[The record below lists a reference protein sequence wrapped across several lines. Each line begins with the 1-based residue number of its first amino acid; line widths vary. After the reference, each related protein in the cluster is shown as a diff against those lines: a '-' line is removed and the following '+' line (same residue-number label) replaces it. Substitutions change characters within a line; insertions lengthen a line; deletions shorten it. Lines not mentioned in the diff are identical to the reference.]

1 MLRDIL
7 AIAAGFGLWSVLWL
21 GGNQLVTRLF
31 PGALGSDGSTSH
43 TGLLVTLIGLSLVA
57 SAAAGYVTNAISL
70 NPGNL
75 PQIILGVV
83 LLLVGIMVQ
92 RQSWALLPL
101 WYHLVFLVML
111 IPAVLFGATLRK

>member
-7 AIAAGFGLWSVLWL
+7 AVAAGFGLWSVLWL

-31 PGALGSDGSTSH
+31 PGATGSDGSTSH

-70 NPGNL
+70 NPDNL
-75 PQIILGVV
+75 SQIILGVA

-101 WYHLVFLVML
+101 WYHLVFLAML